1 MKLVI
6 VLINARKWSNI
17 IILTVNVPTIS
28 FLTLQ
33 EFVCRFVDYSLIT
46 QIPLNVHVRKAIHL
60 VSMVNVYPYVIR
72 SNKKIEMNAHVNMV
86 IILMK
91 LISVCLTVT

>member
-1 MKLVI
+1 MKMVN

-33 EFVCRFVDYSLIT
+33 EFVCRFVNYMLNT
-46 QIPLNVHVRKAIHL
+46 KIPLNVHVRKAFHL
-60 VSMVNVYPYVIR
+60 VSMVNVYPHVIR
-72 SNKKIEMNAHVNMV
+72 SNNKIEINAHVNMV

-91 LISVCLTVT
+91 LISVCLTVI